1 MEVKLSKVDKAPRK
15 DMQGYLEISD
25 RIAKGEEVSASELAF
40 AVEVRKADNEKMK
53 GQLAL
58 DTKYYVCDRSGV
70 STLLKETEFDKIAI
84 KCRKANG
91 EEVTGYLPESG
102 AFLAEDAINASLNAA
117 QAIVSDLDS
126 KLVSDDLN

>member
-58 DTKYYVCDRSGV
+58 DTKY
-70 STLLKETEFDKIAI
+70 
-84 KCRKANG
+84 
-91 EEVTGYLPESG
+91 
-102 AFLAEDAINASLNAA
+102 
-117 QAIVSDLDS
+117 
-126 KLVSDDLN
+126 